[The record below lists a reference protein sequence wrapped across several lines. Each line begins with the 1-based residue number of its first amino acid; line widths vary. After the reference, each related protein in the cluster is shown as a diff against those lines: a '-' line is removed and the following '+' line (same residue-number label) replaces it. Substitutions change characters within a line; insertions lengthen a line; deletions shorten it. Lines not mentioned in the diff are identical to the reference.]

1 MSVPFGLDVTIML
14 GIVAFLAFSYLFV
27 IFIANVRIVH
37 ISAREIAL
45 LVLFMMSLSALV
57 SFVLAGHRLDAF
69 FVLILAAILGAFLFV
84 TRLRRWLLD
93 KGDARDAK
101 REAKRTQGEI
111 LRLR

>member
-1 MSVPFGLDVTIML
+1 MNIPFGLDAVIML

-57 SFVLAGHRLDAF
+57 SFIIAGDQLDAF
-69 FVLILAAILGAFLFV
+69 FILILAVIFGAFLFV
-84 TRLRRWLLD
+84 TRMRRLWLD
-93 KGDARDAK
+93 RGEGKDAR